1 MEVLLKTLYKT
12 ERTAAVSKD
21 IGQGPSRPGVAWFEM
36 VLHDG
41 PPDDKTWEGG
51 GQTVAYW
58 RENFARLR
66 DPYPWRI
73 EASRMEGVAAAV
85 IPDEV
90 VQGLADDDRISF
102 MWTFVDRDIAART
115 QRAS

>member
-1 MEVLLKTLYKT
+1 MKTLYKT
-12 ERTAAVSKD
+12 ERTLAVSRD
-21 IGQGPSRPGVAWFEM
+21 IGRGGSRPGVAWFEM

-41 PPDDKTWEGG
+41 PVDDTTWEGG

-73 EASRMEGVAAAV
+73 EASGIEGVPAAV

-90 VQGLADDDRISF
+90 TRF
-102 MWTFVDRDIAART
+102 PT
-115 QRAS
+115 

>member
-1 MEVLLKTLYKT
+1 ML
-12 ERTAAVSKD
+12 
-21 IGQGPSRPGVAWFEM
+21 
-36 VLHDG
+36 LHDG

-66 DPYPWRI
+66 NPYPWRI
-73 EASRMEGVAAAV
+73 EASGMEGVPAAV

-90 VQGLADDDRISF
+90 VRGLRDEDRISF
-102 MWTFVDRDIAART
+102 VWTFVDAEIAAR
-115 QRAS
+115 A

>member
-1 MEVLLKTLYKT
+1 MKTLYKT
-12 ERTAAVSKD
+12 ERTLAVSRD
-21 IGQGPSRPGVAWFEM
+21 IGRGGSRPGVAWFEM

-41 PPDDKTWEGG
+41 PVDDTTWEGG

-73 EASRMEGVAAAV
+73 EASGMEGVPAAV

-90 VQGLADDDRISF
+90 VASLRDDDRISF
-102 MWTFVDRDIAART
+102 VWTFVDEAVGT
-115 QRAS
+115 V

>member
-1 MEVLLKTLYKT
+1 MKTLYKT
-12 ERTAAVSKD
+12 ERTLAVSRD
-21 IGQGPSRPGVAWFEM
+21 FGHGPSRRGVAWFEM

-41 PPDDKTWEGG
+41 PRDDTTWEGG

-73 EASRMEGVAAAV
+73 EASGMDGVPAAV

-90 VQGLADDDRISF
+90 VQNLRDDDRISF
-102 MWTFVDRDIAART
+102 VWTFVDETVAV
-115 QRAS
+115 

>member
-1 MEVLLKTLYKT
+1 LKTLYKT
-12 ERTAAVSKD
+12 ERTSAQAKD
-21 IGQGPSRPGVAWFEM
+21 IGHGASRPGVAWFEM

-41 PPDDKTWEGG
+41 PVDNKTWEGG

-66 DPYPWRI
+66 NPYPWGV
-73 EASRMEGVAAAV
+73 EASRLEGVPAAV

-90 VQGLADDDRISF
+90 VQSLPDDARISF
-102 MWTFVDRDIAART
+102 VWHFVDRDVAARP
-115 QRAS
+115 QPPA